1 VLVLFANHKVT
12 RQTNPKKTLI
22 QKQQEKSSSNSTGSR
37 SFTGPLR
44 IQTPGS
50 NSEPSNIAARFQD
63 AWNVAPGRR
72 MDDGP
77 ARHLQ
82 RPHVGPCWPFNEIPN
97 IKSHN
102 GLKNS
107 KNSCIQNPGK
117 LKQMR
122 YCYCLLSIFH
132 RMSFPTHQSLTLR
145 KFRKRPRDS
154 SSSSCSTIFHS
165 KSILIPCIWRD
176 CDTSSQTYPR
186 EKCQS
191 ET

>member
-1 VLVLFANHKVT
+1 MYLLGLSKRHGANQRLLAAYLKKALEQRLIKSEVKKGSDVLVLFANHKVT

-82 RPHVGPCWPFNEIPN
+82 TASCWAM
-97 IKSHN
+97 
-102 GLKNS
+102 LAV
-107 KNSCIQNPGK
+107 Q
-117 LKQMR
+117 
-122 YCYCLLSIFH
+122 
-132 RMSFPTHQSLTLR
+132 
-145 KFRKRPRDS
+145 
-154 SSSSCSTIFHS
+154 
-165 KSILIPCIWRD
+165 
-176 CDTSSQTYPR
+176 
-186 EKCQS
+186 
-191 ET
+191 